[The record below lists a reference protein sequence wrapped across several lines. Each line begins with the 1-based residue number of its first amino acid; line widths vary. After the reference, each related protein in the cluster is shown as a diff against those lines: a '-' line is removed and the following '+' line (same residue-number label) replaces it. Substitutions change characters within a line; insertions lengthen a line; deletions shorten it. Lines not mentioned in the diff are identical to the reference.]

1 MPCASE
7 FTKFGNTVLYIY
19 LYASV
24 KSMTLG
30 NVYDY
35 LPMRPTF
42 ALLAVAACEFTLI
55 WKCILNSVTIL
66 ESVKLWSSISKSMN
80 SESSCEYV
88 NFKDQKLPKSKS
100 KAAVDAGI
108 EKIQEV
114 HHHKGESDI
123 QSDYDLRDGSSL
135 AHLMES
141 SHNPNQSEKK
151 TRKSKS
157 KASVDAG
164 IEKIQEVH
172 HHHKGE
178 SDIQSDYDL
187 RDGSSLAHLMESSHT
202 HTDGNPKKQKSSD
215 NETEIL
221 DQLTVNPRKKLKFK
235 K

>member
-1 MPCASE
+1 MPWASE
-7 FTKFGNTVLYIY
+7 FTKFGNMVLYLY

-24 KSMTLG
+24 KSMTMG

-35 LPMRPTF
+35 LPLGLRLTF
-42 ALLAVAACEFTLI
+42 ALLAACEFTLI

-88 NFKDQKLPKSKS
+88 NFKDQKLPKSK
-100 KAAVDAGI
+100 
-108 EKIQEV
+108 
-114 HHHKGESDI
+114 
-123 QSDYDLRDGSSL
+123 
-135 AHLMES
+135 
-141 SHNPNQSEKK
+141 P
-151 TRKSKS
+151 

-187 RDGSSLAHLMESSHT
+187 RDGSSLAHLMESSH
-202 HTDGNPKKQKSSD
+202 NPKKQKSD